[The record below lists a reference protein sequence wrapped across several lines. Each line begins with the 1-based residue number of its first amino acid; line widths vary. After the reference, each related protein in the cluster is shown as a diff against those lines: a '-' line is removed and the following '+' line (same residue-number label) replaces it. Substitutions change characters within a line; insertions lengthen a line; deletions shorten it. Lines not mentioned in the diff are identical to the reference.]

1 MEENNKMGKTRDVFK
16 KIGDIKKTF
25 HARMGMII
33 DRNSKDLT
41 EGKEIKKRWQEYT
54 EELYQKDF
62 NDPDNLDGVITH
74 LEPDILESRGALGS
88 IALNKASG
96 SDGIP
101 AELFQVLKDDAIS
114 NPKKAELNMPA
125 NLENSEWPQD
135 WKMSVFTPISK
146 KVILKNVQTTI
157 QLHSF
162 HMLVSLCS
170 KSFKLDFINP

>member
-1 MEENNKMGKTRDVFK
+1 M
-16 KIGDIKKTF
+16 
-25 HARMGMII
+25 
-33 DRNSKDLT
+33 
-41 EGKEIKKRWQEYT
+41 
-54 EELYQKDF
+54 
-62 NDPDNLDGVITH
+62 
-74 LEPDILESRGALGS
+74 
-88 IALNKASG
+88 NKASG

-114 NPKKAELNMPA
+114 NPKNAELNMPA

-162 HMLVSLCS
+162 HMLVRPPGLQDVW
-170 KSFKLDFINP
+170 L